1 MERKFPVS
9 RKVNVS
15 CVQMQ
20 PHAADYEYN
29 LKKMEG
35 FVESV
40 MRSRPETDLIV
51 FPELATTG
59 YVCTNDEFEAMTRT
73 AAEDPSVKRMG
84 ALAAKYGVM
93 LIYGFSERDP
103 DDPSILYNA
112 AAILGKDGT
121 LMGTYRKVHPFLN
134 EKKWCTA
141 GSEYPVFDTDFGR
154 IGVMICWD
162 TAFPE
167 VARTYALKGCDLLV
181 VCTNWEIT
189 EAEDWPMDTA
199 ADWDL
204 VTRARAFDN
213 TLHLVSANRVGSDRG
228 LGFFGHSNIIDP
240 VGKVIA
246 SLDRPVEGVIHAE
259 LDLSLTEKRRREYY
273 TILADRRPDTY
284 GALTEPID

>member
-1 MERKFPVS
+1 MERKFPVN

-141 GSEYPVFDTDFGR
+141 GSEYPIFDTDFGR

-213 TLHLVSANRVGSDRG
+213 TLHLVSANRVGNDRG

-246 SLDRPVEGVIHAE
+246 SLDEPTEGVLFSS
-259 LDLSLTEKRRREYY
+259 LDLSLTKKRREEYY

-284 GALTEPID
+284 GALTEPVR

>member
-1 MERKFPVS
+1 MERKFPVN

-141 GSEYPVFDTDFGR
+141 GSEYPIFDTDFGR

-213 TLHLVSANRVGSDRG
+213 TLHLVSANRVGNDRG

-240 VGKVIA
+240 VGKVLE
-246 SLDRPVEGVIHAE
+246 SLDEPVEGDIHAE

>member
-1 MERKFPVS
+1 MKN
-9 RKVNVS
+9 VNVC
-15 CVQMQ
+15 CVQME
-20 PHAADYEYN
+20 PHAADYAYN
-29 LKKMEG
+29 LAKMER
-35 FVESV
+35 FVEEI
-40 MRSRPETDLIV
+40 MTEKPGTDLIV

-59 YVCTNDEFEAMTRT
+59 YVCTNEEFEAMTRP
-73 AAEDPSVKRMG
+73 AADDNSVQALGK
-84 ALAAKYGVM
+84 LAARYGVV

-103 DDPSILYNA
+103 EDPSILYNA
-112 AAILGKDGT
+112 AAVIGRDGC

-167 VARTYALKGCDLLV
+167 VARTYALKGADLLV

-189 EAEDWPMDTA
+189 ESEEWPMDTA

-213 TLHLVSANRVGSDRG
+213 TLHLVSANRVGNDRG

-246 SLDRPVEGVIHAE
+246 SLDEPKEGVLFGS
-259 LDLSLTEKRRREYY
+259 LDLSLTKKRREEYY

-284 GALTEPID
+284 GALTEPVR

>member
-1 MERKFPVS
+1 MKT
-9 RKVNVS
+9 VNVS

-29 LKKMEG
+29 VAKMER
-35 FVESV
+35 FVQEI
-40 MRSRPETDLIV
+40 MEERPDTDLIV

-59 YVCTNDEFEAMTRT
+59 YVCTNEEFDGMTRP
-73 AAEDPSVKRMG
+73 AAQDASVRRLG
-84 ALAAKYGVM
+84 TLAAQYHTHIV
-93 LIYGFSERDP
+93 YGFSERDP
-103 DDPSILYNA
+103 EHPSILYNA
-112 AAILGKDGT
+112 AAILGRDGA

-167 VARTYALKGCDLLV
+167 VARTYALKGVDLLV

-189 EAEDWPMDTA
+189 RSDAWPMDTA

-213 TLHLVSANRVGSDRG
+213 TLHLVSANRVGEDRG

-240 VGKVIA
+240 VGKVIE
-246 SLDRPVEGVIHAE
+246 SLDEPVEGVIHAQ
-259 LDLSLTEKRRREYY
+259 LDLSLTQQRREEYY

-284 GALTEPID
+284 GALVEPLTDK